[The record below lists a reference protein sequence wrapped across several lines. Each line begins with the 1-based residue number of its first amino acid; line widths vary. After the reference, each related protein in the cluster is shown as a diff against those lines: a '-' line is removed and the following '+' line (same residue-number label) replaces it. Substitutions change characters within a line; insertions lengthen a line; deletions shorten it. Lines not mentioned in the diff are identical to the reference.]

1 MAAPA
6 YAYFMDLFYEY
17 QPKFIAKITLFIL
30 FNQTFSSNRGIFDR
44 NLSSNSHF

>member
-6 YAYFMDLFYEY
+6 YAYFIDLFYEY
-17 QPKFIAKITLFIL
+17 QPKFITKITLFIL
-30 FNQTFSSNRGIFDR
+30 FNQTFSSNRGIFYR